1 MIVEQSHYADLDKL
15 IRSISKRRQQISEG
29 GVTIKLAPIVVHCSA
44 GIGRT
49 GTLIAIYNIVEAVEW
64 LKKNSS
70 LQYKNVVNANEID
83 ALETDFGGLMTPRIS
98 VFGTV
103 RKLREQRWSMVKK

>member
-1 MIVEQSHYADLDKL
+1 MK
-15 IRSISKRRQQISEG
+15 EG
-29 GVTIKLAPIVVHCSA
+29 EEARAPSPIVVHCSA

-49 GTLIAIYNIVEAVEW
+49 GTLIAIYCIIEAVEW
-64 LKKNSS
+64 LKKNAS
-70 LQYKNVVNANEID
+70 LPYKNALNAHDIEAI
-83 ALETDFGGLMTPRIS
+83 ETDYGGERGLMTPRIS